1 MEEGMGKRD
10 GEKGEAGERGGEG
23 TPLVVL
29 GGDVG
34 KSAGLNS
41 DNIKRYFGWLL
52 ALVDNV

>member
-1 MEEGMGKRD
+1 MGKRD